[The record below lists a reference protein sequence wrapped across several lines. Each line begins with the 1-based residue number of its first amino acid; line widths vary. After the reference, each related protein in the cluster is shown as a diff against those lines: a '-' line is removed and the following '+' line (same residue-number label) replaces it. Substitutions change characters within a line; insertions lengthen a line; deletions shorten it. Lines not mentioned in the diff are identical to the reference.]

1 MLQSN
6 SNFER
11 AGLPER
17 APHAGAAGSGP
28 GYASTADDPET
39 RQIPVLGKTLLFRG
53 ELTAEEDVI
62 LQGRVEGSIRHAR
75 NLIIGTDGSVLGDV
89 YASHLTVEGLVEGDL
104 HCTEAVIVR
113 ATAQVRGNIFAPRV
127 GIMEGALFNGRVEMD
142 PGAAALQAGQAG
154 SRQSTRQGGASPRA
168 ASAPTSSAPGRSGG
182 AAAAASSPAR
192 QGASNSAAA
201 TPASAAPAS
210 GASTGSALS
219 NSAVDQML
227 SAQTSNRK

>member
-1 MLQSN
+1 MLHSN

-11 AGLPER
+11 AVMPER
-17 APHAGAAGSGP
+17 APHAGAAGSGA
-28 GYASTADDPET
+28 GYASTADDPEA

-142 PGAAALQAGQAG
+142 PGASAVQAGQPG
-154 SRQSTRQGGASPRA
+154 SRQNTRQGGASPRA
-168 ASAPTSSAPGRSGG
+168 GSAPASSPAGRSGG
-182 AAAAASSPAR
+182 TAAAPSNSGR
-192 QGASNSAAA
+192 QGASTSAAA
-201 TPASAAPAS
+201 TPAAAAPAS
-210 GASTGSALS
+210 GASTGASLS

>member
-1 MLQSN
+1 MLYPN
-6 SNFER
+6 SNMER
-11 AGLPER
+11 AVPER
-17 APHAGAAGSGP
+17 TAPAGAA
-28 GYASTADDPET
+28 DDSDT
-39 RQIPVLGKTLLFRG
+39 RTIPVLGKTLLFRG

-113 ATAQVRGNIFAPRV
+113 STAQVRGNIFSPRV

-142 PGAAALQAGQAG
+142 PGASAGQSGQSG
-154 SRQSTRQGGASPRA
+154 SRQNTRPGSASPRGA
-168 ASAPTSSAPGRSGG
+168 AAAPSAATGRSGG
-182 AAAAASSPAR
+182 AAAASPAR
-192 QGASNSAAA
+192 QGAA
-201 TPASAAPAS
+201 ASAGTAPATTGAAS
-210 GASTGSALS
+210 GASAGAALS
-219 NSAVDQML
+219 GSAVDQML